1 MKKEDVISTLVYLVM
16 LVIVVIVGYFIISA
30 NSEAILSSL
39 GNNSSAIYGFVI
51 ISLIIGVL
59 INVIFVEVGHAL
71 GAKIGGY
78 DILSFNVFGLC
89 FYKVLVND
97 KLKTKFGFKSFD
109 GLAGETKILPSSKKE
124 KHNPVAYI
132 IFPFVLILL
141 EFLALYLSFMFI
153 SDDSN
158 FAFIKYAIVLIATV
172 GGLFILY
179 DYIPFKL
186 DAATDG
192 YRYTLLV
199 KKINVEAYNT
209 RLEIEGNI
217 LLNKDNKNYKVFDE
231 ITDYTADVNFL
242 SIYNYLENY
251 DYESSFELINKIIN
265 TTSKVSN
272 ETILKAKMW
281 YLYLLLKEDKLD
293 EAQKYFEEFDD
304 SATNYLKKNNS
315 LLTLRTYN
323 LYLIKV
329 EKAESLIEETSI
341 KYLKTYKNEVST
353 FKEKDKKLFESDVV
367 NNNSENKK
375 SE

>member
-78 DILSFNVFGLC
+78 NILSFNVFGLC

-158 FAFIKYAIVLIATV
+158 LAFIKYAIVLIATV

>member
-30 NSEAILSSL
+30 NSEAILSGL

-78 DILSFNVFGLC
+78 NILSFNVFGLC

-158 FAFIKYAIVLIATV
+158 LAFIKYAIVLIATV

>member
-78 DILSFNVFGLC
+78 NILSFNVFGLC

>member
-78 DILSFNVFGLC
+78 NILSFNVFGLC

-158 FAFIKYAIVLIATV
+158 IAFIKYAIVLIATV

-293 EAQKYFEEFDD
+293 EAKKYFEEFDD

>member
-78 DILSFNVFGLC
+78 KILSFNVFGLC

-109 GLAGETKILPSSKKE
+109 GLAGETKILPSNKKE

-242 SIYNYLENY
+242 SIYNYLENN
-251 DYESSFELINKIIN
+251 DFKSSYELVNKIIN

-293 EAQKYFEEFDD
+293 EAKKYFEEFDD
-304 SATNYLKKNNS
+304 SATSYLKKNNS

>member
-158 FAFIKYAIVLIATV
+158 LAFIKYAIVLIATV

>member
-30 NSEAILSSL
+30 NSEAILASL

-59 INVIFVEVGHAL
+59 INVIFVEVGHVL

-78 DILSFNVFGLC
+78 NILSFNVFGLC
-89 FYKVLVND
+89 FYKALIND
-97 KLKTKFGFKSFD
+97 KLKTKVGFKSFD
-109 GLAGETKILPSSKKE
+109 GLAGETKILPSTKKE

-132 IFPFVLILL
+132 VFPFILILF

-153 SDDSN
+153 SDDSS

-179 DYIPFKL
+179 NYIPFKL
-186 DAATDG
+186 DATTDG
-192 YRYTLLV
+192 YRYTLLA

-209 RLEIEGNI
+209 RLQIEGDI
-217 LLNKDNKNYKVFDE
+217 LLNKDSKNYKVFDE

-242 SIYNYLENY
+242 SIYNYLENN
-251 DYESSFELINKIIN
+251 DFNSSFTLVNNIIN

-293 EAQKYFEEFDD
+293 EAKKYFEEFDD

-323 LYLIKV
+323 LYLTKI

-341 KYLKTYKNEVST
+341 KYLKVYKNEVST
-353 FKEKDKKLFESDVV
+353 FKEKDKQLFESDVINK
-367 NNNSENKK
+367 NNTNN
-375 SE
+375 

>member
-78 DILSFNVFGLC
+78 NILSFNVFGLC

-109 GLAGETKILPSSKKE
+109 GLAGETKILPSSRKE

-158 FAFIKYAIVLIATV
+158 LAFIKYAIVLIATV

-293 EAQKYFEEFDD
+293 EAKKYFEEFDD

>member
-30 NSEAILSSL
+30 NSEAILSGL

-78 DILSFNVFGLC
+78 NILSFNVFGLC

-158 FAFIKYAIVLIATV
+158 IAFIKYAIVLIATV

>member
-78 DILSFNVFGLC
+78 NILSFNVFGLC

-158 FAFIKYAIVLIATV
+158 LAFIKYAIVLIATV

-293 EAQKYFEEFDD
+293 EAKKYFEEFDD

>member
-51 ISLIIGVL
+51 ISLVIGVL

-78 DILSFNVFGLC
+78 NILSFNVFGLC

-242 SIYNYLENY
+242 SIYNYLENN
-251 DYESSFELINKIIN
+251 DFKSSYELVNKIIN

-293 EAQKYFEEFDD
+293 EAKKYFEKFDD

>member
-59 INVIFVEVGHAL
+59 INVLFVEVGHAL

-78 DILSFNVFGLC
+78 NILSFNVFGLC

-293 EAQKYFEEFDD
+293 EAKKYFEEFDD